1 VLADVSPQFAEYIV
15 APLDPGGASLF
26 SDLDAVEA
34 DYLDAVVLG
43 MNEFGRRNRVFG
55 AVPERS
61 YSSDQ
66 LLLPALLDAGAGE
79 ALASAQAV
87 IVDIEPPATFA
98 VGHAR
103 LLEYL
108 SEVVGVDSKI
118 AKAASNGDVVGFEVA
133 NYDLSLAAARF
144 SLEAAPAL
152 ASIVIGL
159 GQTVPAEDAP
169 GGSFGQGLYT
179 ELRVFRA
186 LALQVQVGSGVFPF
200 VSEEAIADALTRV
213 MPIAIGLTDG
223 TITAVEALDPPAQM
237 ANGHERPLVYLS
249 ELRLLGQNVLDAA
262 HAIDLDALRGYGRL
276 GGFTAELAK
285 TKLWCTARSDLSN
298 DPIEP
303 VTASFF
309 EPFGGVHPDQLC
321 PA

>member
-1 VLADVSPQFAEYIV
+1 MAEPVAEKAPGLPLSGIPPRWRLPHWRTWRWALAWAVVAMGLAAVTWTVRSAGWADGTAPGVLAAFA
-15 APLDPGGASLF
+15 
-26 SDLDAVEA
+26 
-34 DYLDAVVLG
+34 
-43 MNEFGRRNRVFG
+43 
-55 AVPERS
+55 
-61 YSSDQ
+61 
-66 LLLPALLDAGAGE
+66 
-79 ALASAQAV
+79 
-87 IVDIEPPATFA
+87 
-98 VGHAR
+98 
-103 LLEYL
+103 
-108 SEVVGVDSKI
+108 
-118 AKAASNGDVVGFEVA
+118 
-133 NYDLSLAAARF
+133 LAAAAWCAGR
-144 SLEAAPAL
+144 AKAPAL

-223 TITAVEALDPPAQM
+223 TVTAVEALDPPAQM